1 MSNMSYCRFQ
11 NTYGDAAEC
20 LDALEQQK
28 ELSGD
33 EYNAARNMFLEFLR
47 FCVWRSSRISIRS
60 ALANTSAS
68 FAPGGTDMANCL
80 EITLWYPEDKFNALS
95 TALEPAGSSVEEE
108 LGRVL
113 TELYERLVPSEQRVE
128 IAEKLAREEQH
139 EAEERVRHE
148 AETYRVSVLK
158 LTAGRA
164 CEYHKLT
171 RAWDLLALAAFIRET
186 VRKSP
191 SSPSGDFRSRLGET
205 ERLSTQ
211 DFAELSMAR
220 FRNDPHVNG
229 AFQVDFPSG
238 RFSFVMPGEGW
249 RSYALKD
256 ISAAIYKA
264 GRKSGL
270 SKLERL
276 HRFFDALTD
285 KLYFT
290 SEVEWNGG
298 SGDV

>member
-1 MSNMSYCRFQ
+1 
-11 NTYGDAAEC
+11 
-20 LDALEQQK
+20 
-28 ELSGD
+28 
-33 EYNAARNMFLEFLR
+33 
-47 FCVWRSSRISIRS
+47 
-60 ALANTSAS
+60 
-68 FAPGGTDMANCL
+68 MANCL

-211 DFAELSMAR
+211 DFERCL
-220 FRNDPHVNG
+220 P
-229 AFQVDFPSG
+229 G
-238 RFSFVMPGEGW
+238 RFSLRKVFLCHARRGLAELCAQRHLRRYLQSGAEKRPVQAGKASPILR
-249 RSYALKD
+249 RSDRQAVFHL
-256 ISAAIYKA
+256 
-264 GRKSGL
+264 
-270 SKLERL
+270 
-276 HRFFDALTD
+276 
-285 KLYFT
+285 
-290 SEVEWNGG
+290 GG
-298 SGDV
+298 

>member
-1 MSNMSYCRFQ
+1 
-11 NTYGDAAEC
+11 
-20 LDALEQQK
+20 
-28 ELSGD
+28 
-33 EYNAARNMFLEFLR
+33 
-47 FCVWRSSRISIRS
+47 
-60 ALANTSAS
+60 
-68 FAPGGTDMANCL
+68 MANCL

-229 AFQVDFPSG
+229 AFLF
-238 RFSFVMPGEGW
+238 
-249 RSYALKD
+249 
-256 ISAAIYKA
+256 
-264 GRKSGL
+264 
-270 SKLERL
+270 RL
-276 HRFFDALTD
+276 Q
-285 KLYFT
+285 
-290 SEVEWNGG
+290 
-298 SGDV
+298 

>member
-1 MSNMSYCRFQ
+1 
-11 NTYGDAAEC
+11 
-20 LDALEQQK
+20 
-28 ELSGD
+28 
-33 EYNAARNMFLEFLR
+33 
-47 FCVWRSSRISIRS
+47 
-60 ALANTSAS
+60 
-68 FAPGGTDMANCL
+68 MANCL

-211 DFAELSMAR
+211 DFAELSMVPSRSIFPPEGFPLSCPAR
-220 FRNDPHVNG
+220 AGG
-229 AFQVDFPSG
+229 AMRSKTSPPLFTKRGGKAACPSWKG
-238 RFSFVMPGEGW
+238 F
-249 RSYALKD
+249 
-256 ISAAIYKA
+256 
-264 GRKSGL
+264 
-270 SKLERL
+270 
-276 HRFFDALTD
+276 TD
-285 KLYFT
+285 SSTL
-290 SEVEWNGG
+290 
-298 SGDV
+298 

>member
-1 MSNMSYCRFQ
+1 
-11 NTYGDAAEC
+11 
-20 LDALEQQK
+20 
-28 ELSGD
+28 
-33 EYNAARNMFLEFLR
+33 
-47 FCVWRSSRISIRS
+47 
-60 ALANTSAS
+60 
-68 FAPGGTDMANCL
+68 MANCL

-186 VRKSP
+186 VR
-191 SSPSGDFRSRLGET
+191 
-205 ERLSTQ
+205 
-211 DFAELSMAR
+211 
-220 FRNDPHVNG
+220 NDPHVNG

>member
-1 MSNMSYCRFQ
+1 
-11 NTYGDAAEC
+11 
-20 LDALEQQK
+20 
-28 ELSGD
+28 
-33 EYNAARNMFLEFLR
+33 
-47 FCVWRSSRISIRS
+47 
-60 ALANTSAS
+60 
-68 FAPGGTDMANCL
+68 MANCL

-211 DFAELSMAR
+211 DFAE
-220 FRNDPHVNG
+220 
-229 AFQVDFPSG
+229 
-238 RFSFVMPGEGW
+238 FSFVMPGEGW